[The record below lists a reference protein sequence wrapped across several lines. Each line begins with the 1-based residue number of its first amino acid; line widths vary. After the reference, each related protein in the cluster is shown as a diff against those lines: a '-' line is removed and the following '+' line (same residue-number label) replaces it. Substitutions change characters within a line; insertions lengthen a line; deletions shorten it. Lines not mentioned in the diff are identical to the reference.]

1 MGISMRLEPSQVR
14 HALRVG
20 IAAVS
25 TLIIAELF
33 KLEQGYWAVISAI
46 IVMHATMG
54 RSLTAGWARILGT
67 AVGATLSAIAVMLLG
82 DTPLSLGLAIFLTLL
97 VCAYLTYLHEA
108 FRMAGVTAGI
118 VILVG
123 AGEASIVHT
132 AFVRFLE
139 ISLGV
144 AVAMVVSMFVLPSRA
159 TAGLL
164 KGIADNLDTEA
175 TLYGTLVSGC
185 LDNMYDEDNV
195 SELKSSIHTSQNAN
209 ATLLNEARKEPTGL
223 SKRRL
228 VVSNIVDWELRLF
241 EDLLSLDHAAREL
254 ASEALHQRM
263 RKSLSSLGK
272 ATEQAL
278 SAMAASLRDERPRPK
293 ADSPE
298 ADALRVA
305 LHEVEHGLAELRRR
319 KESASY
325 SLIEVSHF
333 FSLVFAMR
341 ETASECFRGFELLAQ
356 LEAAKGKRSVT
367 PAVGG

>member
-1 MGISMRLEPSQVR
+1 MGLAMRLEPAQVR

-20 IAAVS
+20 IAAVV
-25 TLIIAELF
+25 TLVIAEF
-33 KLEQGYWAVISAI
+33 FNLEQGYWAVISAI

-67 AVGATLSAIAVMLLG
+67 AVGATLSAIAVLLLG

-97 VCAYLTYLHEA
+97 VCGYLTYLHEA

-123 AGEASIVHT
+123 AGEANIIHT

-144 AVAMVVSMFVLPSRA
+144 TVAMVVSMIFLPSRA

-175 TLYGTLVSGC
+175 VLYGTLVSGC
-185 LDNMYDEDNV
+185 LDNRYDEDRV
-195 SELKSSIHTSQNAN
+195 SELKSRIHASQNAN

-223 SKRRL
+223 SKRKI
-228 VVSNIVDWELRLF
+228 VVSNFVDWELRLF

-254 ASEALHQRM
+254 ASEALHKRM
-263 RKSLSSLGK
+263 RKALSSLGK

-278 SAMAASLRDERPRPK
+278 SAMAASLRDERARPR
-293 ADSPE
+293 ADGPE

-305 LHEVEHGLAELRRR
+305 LHEVEHGLTELRRR

-325 SLIEVSHF
+325 SLTEVSHF

-341 ETASECFRGFELLAQ
+341 EAASECFRGFELLGQ
-356 LEAAKGKRSVT
+356 LEMAKGERRVM
-367 PAVGG
+367 PAVGA